1 MTSEDIAR
9 RLAQKSLKY
18 SNFEECL
25 ESALAYLEGLAIFA
39 EIDITEIIQLWA
51 GLDKRVIQGPLKE
64 VIRLDTERFNSN
76 GTYFLGKAKVKEIK
90 DNEEYGLLYLYGKGL

>member
-25 ESALAYLEGLAIFA
+25 ESALAYLEGLAIFTD
-39 EIDITEIIQLWA
+39 IDITEIIQLWA